1 MVRSGASGFIETCLF
16 SNLEGM
22 AKFVGPRPNK
32 EKIPMAET
40 TKKPTTRKKTSASAS
55 ATKEIAP
62 KKKAPVS
69 KVTAIGVSHEEIARL
84 AHKFW
89 AERGRQHG
97 HDAEDWLR
105 AEQELR
111 GKAS

>member
-1 MVRSGASGFIETCLF
+1 
-16 SNLEGM
+16 
-22 AKFVGPRPNK
+22 
-32 EKIPMAET
+32 MAET
-40 TKKPTTRKKTSASAS
+40 PKKPTTRKKTSASAS

-62 KKKAPVS
+62 KRKTSS
-69 KVTAIGVSHEEIARL
+69 KVTTIGISHEEIARL

-89 AERGRQHG
+89 AERGGQHG